1 MRKFEFYG
9 NRVQEFFENADKR
22 FEVKFNYILDFLSD
36 EKNGLKEPYV
46 RHIYDSGISNIFE
59 IRIKVSEKMVRVIF
73 YAEDN
78 NIFLLHAFYK
88 KDMKTTKREIKT
100 AIKIYEEMLTKTA

>member
-1 MRKFEFYG
+1 MRRFEFYG

-88 KDMKTTKREIKT
+88 KDMKTTRREIKT